1 MSISSHWNYHFPFFM
16 PDQEGVI
23 KYKLSHQNIAIEEH
37 IPIVEINAWRT
48 LFFKLQLIGQVSER
62 YDGYGFGNISQ
73 RLSSANLT
81 YPPFIISGT
90 QTGNI
95 DSLSRHHY
103 CVVLEANPLENS
115 VKSAGKTQ
123 PSSESLTHACIYQQN
138 KSIQAVIHIHSP
150 EIWLNTQQLK
160 LPYSAAN
167 VSYGTPEMAGEV
179 KKLFDTASFQN
190 TGIFSLLG
198 HQDGIIAFSD
208 SIEKAALLLIKT
220 FSKALSIEQ
229 SKQ

>member
-1 MSISSHWNYHFPFFM
+1 M
-16 PDQEGVI
+16 PIQEGVI
-23 KYKLSHQNIAIEEH
+23 KYMLRHQTIPIDEH
-37 IPIVEINAWRT
+37 ISIASITAWRT
-48 LFFKLQLIGQVSER
+48 LFFKLELIGQLERR

-73 RLSSANLT
+73 RLAPVNSET
-81 YPPFIISGT
+81 VPFIISGT

-95 DSLSRHHY
+95 DSLFRHHY

-160 LPYSAAN
+160 LPYTAAN

-179 KKLFDTASFQN
+179 KNLFDTASFQN